1 MQVTLH
7 VFVNSSDNTHKEFS
21 VIRITKFDG
30 KSMILNADWIQ
41 SVEETPDTVI
51 TLTTGSKILV
61 KDSVAEVV
69 SAFEDYKRR
78 QHFSYQTASRKES

>member
-1 MQVTLH
+1 M
-7 VFVNSSDNTHKEFS
+7 
-21 VIRITKFDG
+21 
-30 KSMILNADWIQ
+30 LNADWIQ

-69 SAFEDYKRR
+69 AAFHAYKKN
-78 QHFSYQTASRKES
+78 QNFKAPTSLRKES